1 MKNFIQLT
9 MPDGRMVT
17 ANINH
22 IVSVIDTQGKYPN
35 ENTYIFGLSNNGGY
49 HVVESYDKIL
59 TLIENA
65 QEPNQ

>member
-9 MPDGRMVT
+9 RPNGDVFM
-17 ANINH
+17 ANINY
-22 IVSVIDTQGKYPN
+22 IVSVSDIEGTKPN
-35 ENTYIFGLSNNGGY
+35 ENTYIFGLGNNGGCF
-49 HVVESYDKIL
+49 VVEWYDKIL